1 MAERNKA
8 PEKELNGMEATT
20 LPGAEFQTLAIRMVN
35 EPRRRAETLRE
46 NFNRDGRHEKAVKNE
61 DYSKWKEGYEEG
73 IEREGNE
80 AKG

>member
-35 EPRRRAETLRE
+35 EPRRRAEKLRE

-61 DYSKWKEGYEEG
+61 EYSK
-73 IEREGNE
+73 
-80 AKG
+80 